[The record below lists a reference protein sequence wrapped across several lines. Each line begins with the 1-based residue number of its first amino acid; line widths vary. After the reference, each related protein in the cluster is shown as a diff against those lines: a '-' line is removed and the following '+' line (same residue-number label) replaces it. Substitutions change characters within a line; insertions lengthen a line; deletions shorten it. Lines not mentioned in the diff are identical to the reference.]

1 MIALNATAFCLFPY
15 LSINNFDVCK
25 ETQKERRGEAY
36 IVGGAYVRNTI
47 FFGRQMG
54 LKPGGG

>member
-36 IVGGAYVRNTI
+36 IVGWGLCPEYY
-47 FFGRQMG
+47 FFR
-54 LKPGGG
+54 

>member
-36 IVGGAYVRNTI
+36 IVG
-47 FFGRQMG
+47 
-54 LKPGGG
+54 